1 MPPIQVTAHLHINET
16 MTFSTVAL
24 SIISLQIFISAIL
37 LITFKLAIAFEANT
51 LTQAVQLPVIYY
63 LLAVG

>member
-1 MPPIQVTAHLHINET
+1 

-24 SIISLQIFISAIL
+24 SIISLEIFISAIL

-63 LLAVG
+63 LLALG